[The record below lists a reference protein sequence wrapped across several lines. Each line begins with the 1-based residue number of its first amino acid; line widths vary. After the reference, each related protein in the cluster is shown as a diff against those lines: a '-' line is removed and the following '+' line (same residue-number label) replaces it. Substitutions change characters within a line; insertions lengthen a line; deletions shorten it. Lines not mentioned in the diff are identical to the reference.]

1 MARNESD
8 SETFSWKVGP
18 ADSRPIRILLYLA
31 EGFLGGA
38 LLFIAVGFGRDL
50 LSDALEGH
58 LWLLGVAGVFAVL
71 LVRWGWFLLWQR
83 GTIRREGDPR
93 LWTTKEWLEVQRWPW
108 VVAVVILGGGG
119 LVAASSSV
127 SGWNDAS
134 GPLWYAAMAVA
145 LACALLA
152 GSLCSRGEIDPD
164 SLTLTAF
171 RYGEWREL
179 DLRTLTVVKPVR
191 IGSHALV
198 WLSVSPGVEKRTAS
212 QGFYAIPTAMLD
224 RTWPAFEAG
233 LAADPPIDSE
243 TIERGRFFRRVNRFV
258 AVGFFLLALGVVA
271 AMAWLGGPPFQLL
284 VAVWALAGF
293 GFLLVKLAA

>member
-1 MARNESD
+1 MARNDSD
-8 SETFSWKVGP
+8 TLSWKLGP
-18 ADSRPIRILLYLA
+18 ADSRSVRILLYLA
-31 EGFLGGA
+31 EGWLGGA
-38 LLFIAVGFGRDL
+38 LLFIAVDFGRDL

-58 LWLLGVAGVFAVL
+58 LWLLGVAGVFALL
-71 LVRWGWFLLWQR
+71 LVRWVWFLLWQR

-93 LWTTKEWLEVQRWPW
+93 LWTTKEWLEVQRWPL
-108 VVAVVILGGGG
+108 VVAAVVLVGGG

-127 SGWNDAS
+127 SGWNDANR
-134 GPLWYAAMAVA
+134 PLWSGAMGVA

-152 GSLCSRGEIDPD
+152 GLLCSKGEIDPE

-179 DLRTLTVVKPVR
+179 DLRTLTVAKPIRV
-191 IGSHALV
+191 GPHALV

-212 QGFYAIPTAMLD
+212 QGFYSIPTDVLD

-233 LAADPPIDSE
+233 LAADPPIDDE
-243 TIERGRFFRRVNRFV
+243 TIARGRFFRRVNRFV

-271 AMAWLGGPPFQLL
+271 AMTWIGGPLFQVL